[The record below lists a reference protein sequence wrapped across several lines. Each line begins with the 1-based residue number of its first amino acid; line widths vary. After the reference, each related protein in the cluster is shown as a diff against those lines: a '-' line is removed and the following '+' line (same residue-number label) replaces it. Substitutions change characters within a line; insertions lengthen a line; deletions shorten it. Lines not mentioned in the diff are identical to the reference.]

1 MPTGL
6 SGTAMKD
13 PPNAARGPLRA
24 LARCRG
30 AFLGVGLL
38 SAAVNLLMLTGS
50 IFMLEVYDRVLP
62 SRSVPTLV
70 GLVAVAGLL
79 YLFLGLFDLIRNRI
93 LARVGDAFDAALSA
107 RIHDIVLVRP
117 LRRGADGDALQ
128 PLRDV
133 DQVRSYLAGSGPAA
147 LFDLPWLPF
156 YLAICFAFHFW
167 IGVTAAAGA
176 ALLMAL
182 TIATE
187 FGTRRHVAAA
197 VGHATARQALAEG
210 GRRNAEAV
218 RAMGMAPRLTAR
230 WTDANRRY
238 LASQRRAADVAAG
251 LGAGSRVARMMLQ
264 SGVLAVGAY
273 LVIGQ
278 EASAGLIIASSI
290 LVARAVAP
298 VEQLIA
304 TWKGFVAARQS
315 LGRLRALCAQHPPE
329 PARMPLPPPAA
340 GLVASGLCVVPPGAR
355 RVVVQDVELRL
366 AAGSAV
372 GIIGPSASGKSSLA
386 RALVGVWA
394 PARGTIRLDGLDLAH
409 WPAERLGRHV
419 GYLPQDVE
427 LFAGSVAENIARF
440 DPEARAEQ
448 IIAAARAADVHEL
461 IATLPDGYD
470 TQIGDGGADLSA
482 GQRQRIGLARAL
494 FGDPFLVV
502 LDEPNSNLDA
512 EGDAALTKAILGIRL
527 RQGIAVV
534 VAHRPSA
541 LAGVDLVLAMKH
553 GRVAAFGPRDEVLRQ
568 ATPQLAPLRRPEPA
582 LAAMAAMAA
591 N

>member
-13 PPNAARGPLRA
+13 PPNAATGPLRA

-329 PARMPLPPPAA
+329 PERMPLPPPAA

-470 TQIGDGGADLSA
+470 TQIGDGGAVLSA
-482 GQRQRIGLARAL
+482 GQRQRLGLARAL

-582 LAAMAAMAA
+582 LAAMAA

>member
-13 PPNAARGPLRA
+13 PPNAATGPLRA

-355 RVVVQDVELRL
+355 RAVVQDVELRL
-366 AAGSAV
+366 AAGHAV

-470 TQIGDGGADLSA
+470 TQIGDGGAVLSA

-541 LAGVDLVLAMKH
+541 LASVDLVLAMKH

-582 LAAMAAMAA
+582 LAAMAA

>member
-1 MPTGL
+1 MPVGL
-6 SGTAMKD
+6 NGNAMND
-13 PPNAARGPLRA
+13 RASAAIGPLRA

-30 AFLGVGLL
+30 AFVGVGLL

-62 SRSVPTLV
+62 SRSVPTLI

-93 LARVGDAFDAALSA
+93 LARVGDAFDAAMSA

-117 LRRGADGDALQ
+117 LRQGMDGDALQ

-176 ALLMAL
+176 ALLLAL

-218 RAMGMAPRLTAR
+218 RAMGMAQRLTAR

-251 LGAGSRVARMMLQ
+251 LGAGSRVTRMMLQ

-304 TWKGFVAARQS
+304 NWKGFVAARQS
-315 LGRLRALCAQHPPE
+315 LGRLRALCAQHPAE
-329 PARMPLPPPAA
+329 AERMPLPPPGA

-366 AAGSAV
+366 AAGGAV

-394 PARGTIRLDGLDLAH
+394 PARGTIRLDGVDLAH

-419 GYLPQDVE
+419 GYLPQDVA

-448 IIAAARAADVHEL
+448 IIAAARAADIHEL
-461 IATLPDGYD
+461 IAALPDGYD
-470 TQIGDGGADLSA
+470 TQIGDGGAVLSA

-512 EGDAALTKAILGIRL
+512 EGDAALTKAILGIRM

-568 ATPQLAPLRRPEPA
+568 ATPQLAPLRRLEPA
-582 LAAMAAMAA
+582 PAAMVA

>member
-355 RVVVQDVELRL
+355 RAVVQDVELRL
-366 AAGSAV
+366 AAGHAV

-470 TQIGDGGADLSA
+470 TQIGDGGAVLSA

-541 LAGVDLVLAMKH
+541 LASVDLVLAMKH

-582 LAAMAAMAA
+582 LAAMAA